1 MKRTCWPRYLTMNA
15 YYVGLSFL
23 WNSLHQFVLLLI
35 IPLMVGQARQGSAN
49 SILHTF
55 GLIVAILVMPAAG
68 ALSDRL
74 TARWGRR
81 RPFMV
86 AGTAMDMLFL
96 AGLAFAFGQPL
107 RTSGLVMPGWVP
119 FSSNPD
125 FWLLLSMY
133 LGLQFSSNVANGPLQ
148 GLIPDL
154 VPEEHRGVPAGIKAA
169 IETVMV
175 VVAAV
180 VAGLLLGRSAWSEVT
195 GAQVIVGISAV
206 VLIVTLV
213 INVVGIREQPI
224 SRAEVPS
231 RSVRQA
237 IQRSFRISRARDP
250 DYFWLLVS
258 RLFFLA
264 GIGVISD
271 FGLFYFRDVLL
282 AGYPDAEH
290 LAPQVMGGLMLLSG
304 VMIVLI
310 TVPAGAL
317 SDRWGRKPFSAFAG
331 VAGMLGAALLLFV
344 HYRPGFVL
352 NAFSISELLLAG
364 LLLGVSMALFN
375 STAWAWATDLVPE
388 REAARYLGISNLA
401 TGGSQILA
409 NLGGFA
415 LDFFNAQA
423 HNAGYNAL
431 FSMGAIYF
439 LLAIIVLPKIRETRG
454 ASIRT
459 RISAGRTD
467 DKLQPI
473 IPPFDADKTQA

>member
-1 MKRTCWPRYLTMNA
+1 MKRTPWSGYLTMNA

-49 SILHTF
+49 GILHTF
-55 GLIVAILVMPAAG
+55 GLIVAIIVMPAAG

-74 TARWGRR
+74 TSRWGRR

-86 AGTAMDMLFL
+86 AGTAMDMVFL
-96 AGLAFAFGQPL
+96 AGIAIVFGQPL
-107 RTSGLVMPGWVP
+107 RTSGLSMPAGFL
-119 FSSNPD
+119 FSTNPD
-125 FWLLLSMY
+125 FWVLLLLY
-133 LGLQFSSNVANGPLQ
+133 LGLQFSSNIANGPMQ

-154 VPEEHRGVPAGIKAA
+154 VPEEHRGVPAGVKAA
-169 IETVMV
+169 FETVMV

-180 VAGLLLGRSAWSEVT
+180 VAGVLLGRPAWSVVT
-195 GAQVIVGISAV
+195 GAQVVVGVGAAV
-206 VLIVTLV
+206 LVLTLA

-224 SRAEVPS
+224 PKAPVPA
-231 RSVRQA
+231 RSIRQA
-237 IQRSFRISRARDP
+237 ILRSFEISRTRDP
-250 DYFWLLVS
+250 DYIWLLVS

-282 AGYPDAEH
+282 ADYPDAEH

-304 VMIVLI
+304 AIIVLI
-310 TVPAGAL
+310 TIPAGVL
-317 SDRWGRKPFSAFAG
+317 SDRWGRKPFSALG
-331 VAGMLGAALLLFV
+331 GIAGMVGAGLLLFV
-344 HYRPGFVL
+344 HYRSAL
-352 NAFSISELLLAG
+352 MLDAFTIAELLVAG
-364 LLLGVSMALFN
+364 LLLGVGTGLFN

-415 LDFFNAQA
+415 LDWFNAHS

-431 FSMGAIYF
+431 FMMGALYF
-439 LLAIIVLPKIRETRG
+439 LLGVIVLPKIRETRG
-454 ASIRT
+454 GTIRT
-459 RISAGRTD
+459 RTYAQGAD
-467 DKLQPI
+467 NN
-473 IPPFDADKTQA
+473 DADVEQTA